1 MTNWIIGIVSAVL
14 AAVLFY
20 AAAAT
25 TGSGA
30 PQTPMIL
37 LLLSAVAVLGVFFA
51 IARGIR
57 SVTPHA
63 PDATPHTAAAGSRV
77 EVDADPS
84 GNHPWAGWGRTLGV
98 MAVGLAG
105 LLFYVLVYVGS
116 FAGFMTWM
124 IYPALFLTATL
135 LVVVVLLTSGKA

>member
-20 AAAAT
+20 AAAAIS
-25 TGSGA
+25 GSGA
-30 PQTPMIL
+30 QQTSLVLML
-37 LLLSAVAVLGVFFA
+37 VAAVSVLGVFFA
-51 IARGIR
+51 IARGVK

-63 PDATPHTAAAGSRV
+63 PLATPHTAPAGPRA
-77 EVDADPS
+77 EVDAPS
-84 GNHPWAGWGRTLGV
+84 HGEQPWAGWGRTLGI